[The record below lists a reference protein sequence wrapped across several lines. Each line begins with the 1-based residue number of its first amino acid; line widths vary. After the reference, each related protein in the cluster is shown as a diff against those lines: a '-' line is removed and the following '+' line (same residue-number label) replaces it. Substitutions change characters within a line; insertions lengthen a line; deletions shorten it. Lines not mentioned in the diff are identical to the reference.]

1 MKSFKFL
8 QSNDN
13 TLIDEDWYLRHGAYP
28 RPRVNTVITNNRLTR
43 LPISQVP
50 TRQGYD
56 TPELRGI
63 FLQGWRACERGREVY
78 NNPYSNVENLI
89 YSQHSAWEMGYLDC
103 FNTRRTNAQVE
114 ELREHFNNTF
124 VEQTREYITDMFR
137 EPQHYS
143 FYAGAQNARLELQ
156 YEGDMDNQSVRAM
169 LHDLTYRYRTCLYFS
184 DLTLNNMEDYLNEHL
199 SGTSI
204 IRLA

>member
-13 TLIDEDWYLRHGAYP
+13 TLTDEDWYLRHGAYP
-28 RPRVNTVITNNRLTR
+28 RPRVNTVIANNRLTR

-50 TRQGYD
+50 TRQEYD

-63 FLQGWRACERGREVY
+63 FLQGWRACESGREVY

-103 FNTRRTNAQVE
+103 FNARRTNPYVE
-114 ELREHFNNTF
+114 EA
-124 VEQTREYITDMFR
+124 REYITDMFNNR
-137 EPQHYS
+137 TQHYS
-143 FYAGAQNARLELQ
+143 FYAGAQNARLDLE
-156 YEGDMDNQSVRAM
+156 YEGDMNNQSVRAM

-184 DLTLNNMEDYLNEHL
+184 NLTLNNMEDFLNEHL
-199 SGTSI
+199 DGRSI